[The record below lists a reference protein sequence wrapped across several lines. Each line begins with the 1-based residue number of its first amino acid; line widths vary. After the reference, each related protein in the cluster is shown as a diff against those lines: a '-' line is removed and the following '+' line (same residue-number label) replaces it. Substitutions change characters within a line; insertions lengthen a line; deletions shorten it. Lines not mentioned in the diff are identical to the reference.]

1 MIVFKGFLILVKRNL
16 EIGFLYLAI
25 FMTICIMVQLMT
37 KGEGMNQFQEES
49 LKIAVIDRDGGRL
62 SESIKEYLGEK
73 HQLVDMEDDKT
84 VIQENL
90 FYRNV
95 FYVATI
101 PEDFEQKYLKE
112 GERLKTTKVPGTFS
126 AYYIDQQID
135 AFLNEVRILKS
146 GGFSTEEAIKE
157 AMRIGKLDTEVTMI
171 DKNGH
176 GGQMASHAYL
186 FQFLPYLFLAVL
198 CYIIGFVMIAYRK
211 EDVRRRILCSSV
223 SLRTQ
228 NAGLV
233 AGYIVVGVVFWF
245 ICMLLPMV
253 LYRKEFLQ
261 DHNLPY
267 YLLNSFVMVLVALS
281 ISFIVGVL
289 VEKETIV
296 SAVTNVISLGMCFV
310 CGVFVSMSMLSEGVR
325 KAAHFLPVYWY
336 ETVNEIIGN
345 NVQFTAAQSAAVWGG
360 IGIQVIFAVFFLSVG
375 LVASKYKARE

>member
-1 MIVFKGFLILVKRNL
+1 MTVFKGFLILVKRNL
-16 EIGFLYLAI
+16 AMFFLYLAI

-37 KGEGMNQFQEES
+37 KGEGMNQFEEES
-49 LKIAVIDRDGGRL
+49 LKIAVIDRDGGKL
-62 SESIKEYLGEK
+62 AESIKDYLGEK
-73 HQLVDMEDDKT
+73 HQLVNLEDDKK

-95 FYVATI
+95 YYVATI

-112 GERLKTTKVPGTFS
+112 GERLVTTKVPGTFS

-135 AFLNEVRILKS
+135 TFLNDFRILKS
-146 GGFSTEEAIKE
+146 AGFSTEEAVE
-157 AMRIGKLDTEVTMI
+157 ETMRIGKLDTEVTMI

-176 GGQMASHAYL
+176 GGQMAPHAYM
-186 FQFLPYLFLAVL
+186 FQFLPYLFLGVL

-223 SLRTQ
+223 SLRKQ

-233 AGYIVVGVVFWF
+233 AGYLVVGVIFWL
-245 ICMLLPMV
+245 ICMLMPMI
-253 LYRKEFLQ
+253 LYGKEFLR
-261 DHNLPY
+261 DRNLMY
-267 YLLNSFVMVLVALS
+267 YLVNSFVMVLVALA
-281 ISFIVGVL
+281 ISFVVGVL
-289 VEKETIV
+289 VESETIV
-296 SAVTNVISLGMCFV
+296 NAATNVISLGMCFV
-310 CGVFVSMSMLSEGVR
+310 CGVFVSMSVLSEGVR

-345 NVQFTAAQSAAVWGG
+345 NAQFTAAQSAAVWRG
-360 IGIQVIFAVFFLSVG
+360 IGIQMVFAVFFLSIG